1 MCHQSV
7 GLVARQIEALGIP
20 TVTLSVV
27 QSMTE
32 ATPAPR
38 NVLLRFR
45 LGQVFGEPGAIGQQ
59 QAVLREMLR
68 AVDVATRPGE
78 VIEAPYRWKRET
90 YPPPVGVTTK
100 SEDPHWDRG
109 GG

>member
-7 GLVARQIEALGIP
+7 GLVARQIETLGIP

-45 LGQVFGEPGAIGQQ
+45 LGQVFGEPEAVGQQ

-68 AVDVATRPGE
+68 ALDAATEPGQ
-78 VIEAPYRWKRET
+78 VVEAPYRWKREK
-90 YPPPVGVTTK
+90 YPPPVGVAAR
-100 SEDPHWDRG
+100 S
-109 GG
+109 

>member
-1 MCHQSV
+1 M

-32 ATPAPR
+32 ALPAPR
-38 NVLLRFR
+38 NVFLRFR
-45 LGQVFGEPGAIGQQ
+45 LGQVFGEPGAVGQH

-68 AVDVATRPGE
+68 AVDVATHPGD

-90 YPPPVGVTTK
+90 YPPPVGVTAK
-100 SEDPHWDRG
+100 S
-109 GG
+109 

>member
-1 MCHQSV
+1 
-7 GLVARQIEALGIP
+7 
-20 TVTLSVV
+20 
-27 QSMTE
+27 MTE

-68 AVDVATRPGE
+68 AVDVAIRPGE

-100 SEDPHWDRG
+100 AEDPHWDRG
-109 GG
+109 VG